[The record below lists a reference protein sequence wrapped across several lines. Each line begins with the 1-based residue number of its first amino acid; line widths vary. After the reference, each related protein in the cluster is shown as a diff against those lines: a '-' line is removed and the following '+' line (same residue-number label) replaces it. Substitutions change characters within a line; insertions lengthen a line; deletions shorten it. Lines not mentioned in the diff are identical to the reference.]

1 VYAGNSTFGNVFIKG
16 LSTKGSLDL
25 SLLGSGQ
32 ARLTG
37 WRFYNNYNKQSTTLT
52 FSFNAYPEYGKHF
65 GDLVFNFKDI
75 TRENE
80 AGYEGINYPQDTSLP
95 LYNGQQTYM
104 INWGSYLE
112 PRKVYRVT
120 ATYKILNDSNNS
132 ISANKDLVDTD
143 LDSSNRKIER
153 WLLTT
158 ELFNEFYSTSKGI
171 LDFCDLSKALP
182 NSD

>member
-1 VYAGNSTFGNVFIKG
+1 MFIKG

-80 AGYEGINYPQDTSLP
+80 VGYEGINYPQDTSLP

-112 PRKVYRVT
+112 PQKVYRVT
-120 ATYKILNDSNNS
+120 ATYYIIDDNDNSKIQKHLS
-132 ISANKDLVDTD
+132 DTD
-143 LDSSNRKIER
+143 INVSSSMSIER

-171 LDFCDLSKALP
+171 LDFCDLNKALP